1 MNDTFYCH
9 ACGKHK
15 KIAVRV
21 RPMQCAS
28 CNEKAKKYIAN
39 QDRRLKVSRH
49 LGKQYT
55 NERKLTETIKFL
67 TKDD

>member
-1 MNDTFYCH
+1 MDDTFYCH

-15 KIAVRV
+15 KVEVRV

-39 QDRRLKVSRH
+39 PIA
-49 LGKQYT
+49 KQP
-55 NERKLTETIKFL
+55 LLDSTIIYHIALSHKR
-67 TKDD
+67 